1 MQGKRRGVY
10 SVVVVKSA
18 GKSKL
23 GRPRCRWEAV
33 SEMDLQD
40 VRWGIV
46 D

>member
-1 MQGKRRGVY
+1 MGKRRGAY
-10 SVVVVKSA
+10 RVVLVQPA

-23 GRPRCRWEAV
+23 GRPKRMWEAV
-33 SEMDLQD
+33 TETDLRD

>member
-1 MQGKRRGVY
+1 MQGKRRGAY

-23 GRPRCRWEAV
+23 GRPRRRWEAV
-33 SEMDLQD
+33 TEMDLQD
-40 VRWGIV
+40 LRWEIV